1 MILLQAAPELRPLK
15 PPLDVTA
22 AAGGPPTWVLLA
34 IVVLVLVAAVLT
46 AYLVRRL
53 RARADPALVAE
64 GELQRLLD
72 ARLPEQGRLK
82 EHYERLAA
90 CLRRYVASAYRL
102 PATAFTPP
110 ELTAALDGQVEDSGL
125 VDYLRRVLV
134 VGDMVRFDHTTRTP
148 DEARA
153 DVLAGIDVIRAATPT
168 LPSPNSGGGGPGDR
182 ALFSTSPPGDREPAS
197 AAGPAQK
204 PLPQSWGRGPGRVE
218 EPLPQDWG
226 RGWGGGR

>member
-1 MILLQAAPELRPLK
+1 CRPGTGDCGTWDCAAMILLQAAPELRPLK

-22 AAGGPPTWVLLA
+22 AAGSPPTWVLIA
-34 IVVLVLVAAVLT
+34 IVVLVLVAAVFT

-64 GELQRLLD
+64 RELQRLLD

-90 CLRRYVASAYRL
+90 CLRRYVAAAYRV

-110 ELTAALDGQVEDSGL
+110 ELTAALDGQAPDSGL

-153 DVLAGIDVIRAATPT
+153 DVLAGIEVIRAA
-168 LPSPNSGGGGPGDR
+168 SPEGDR
-182 ALFSTSPPGDREPAS
+182 
-197 AAGPAQK
+197 
-204 PLPQSWGRGPGRVE
+204 GRGPGVRDGSG
-218 EPLPQDWG
+218 PTSPTPDP
-226 RGWGGGR
+226 RPPTP